1 MKISYIEDI
10 EQFAKR
16 KKDHID
22 HSLDSASQATA
33 NSDFDQLE
41 LISDSMPDLDFDEI
55 DLRVSNFN
63 GEMVSSFYVAAMT
76 AGHKEAGGINHR
88 LAQACSEMNWDMMI
102 GSQRRELFDDRAFE
116 EWQSIRSEFPD
127 VRLIGNIGISQINEL
142 SDEKIET
149 LMESTGGYALAI
161 HCNPLQEAVQEE
173 GTRNFKNALS
183 RLTEITNSFST
194 PIILKE
200 TGSGFSSKTLA
211 KVKDLNLAAIDI
223 SGLGGTHWGR
233 IEGMRASE
241 GSIANLTAKA
251 FANFGVPTLRSI
263 QNAVDSKVKANIWAS
278 GGIRNGLQ
286 AAKCISLGATRVGTA
301 GGVLKAANSSFEEV
315 IQVMKTYEYQLR
327 VALFC
332 TESKNVSDLKGK
344 YQWIKN

>member
-1 MKISYIEDI
+1 MKISYVEDI

-22 HSLDSASQATA
+22 HSLDMASQASA
-33 NSDFDQLE
+33 SSDFDQLD
-41 LISDSMPDLDFDEI
+41 LISDSMPDLDFDQI
-55 DLRVSNFN
+55 DLKVSNFKA
-63 GEMVSSFYVAAMT
+63 EKVSSFYVAAMT

-88 LAQACSEMNWDMMI
+88 LAKACSEMNWDMMI

-116 EWQSIRSEFPD
+116 EWQSIRSEFPNI
-127 VRLIGNIGISQINEL
+127 RLIGNIGISQINEL

-149 LMESTGGYALAI
+149 LIHSTGGYALAI

-173 GTRNFKNALS
+173 GTRNFKNGLS
-183 RLTEITNSFST
+183 RLKEITENFST
-194 PIILKE
+194 PIVLKE
-200 TGSGFSSKTLA
+200 TGSGFSKRTLE
-211 KVKDLNLAAIDI
+211 KVKDLKLAAIDV

-233 IEGMRASE
+233 IEGMRAKE
-241 GSIANLTAKA
+241 GSTANLTAKA

-263 QNAVDSKVKANIWAS
+263 QNAVDCNVKAEIWAS
-278 GGIRNGLQ
+278 GGVRNGLH

-301 GGVLKAANSSFEEV
+301 GGVLKAANSSYEEV

-332 TESKNVSDLKGK
+332 TESKNVSELKGK